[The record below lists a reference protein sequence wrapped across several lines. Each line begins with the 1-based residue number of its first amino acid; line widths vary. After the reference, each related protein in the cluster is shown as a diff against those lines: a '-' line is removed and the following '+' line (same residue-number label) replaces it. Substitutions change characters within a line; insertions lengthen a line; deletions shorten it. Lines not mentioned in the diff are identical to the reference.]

1 MTEPFHVIYVSD
13 AKYLPYVKVSEDSLR
28 RNASQELIV
37 HIIDADS
44 PEIAHRIQGLEAYH
58 GSRATFAR
66 LLAPELFPDVD
77 WALYLDGDTLG
88 LGDVCEIFRHC
99 DDTKLLVGSRDPQG
113 FNLGPDVEGPWLR
126 ERGLAFGEVCICAGV
141 MLMNLKLMREERIPE
156 QSLAFMAKYGT
167 PPLVDQTVLNCLC
180 RGRIGVLPPQ
190 WGVFSMMPGE
200 VDFTQSAIIHFPQDL
215 PWRRDKPNKL
225 INDFVWLW
233 WRFKGERAPQSWWRR
248 SIYCIIK
255 AFPWLVNWSRY
266 LSDRLRPI
274 RGLSLQERRTILSR
288 WSK

>member
-1 MTEPFHVIYVSD
+1 MPRQFHVIYVSD
-13 AKYLPYVKVSEDSLR
+13 KKYLPYISVSAESIR
-28 RNASQELIV
+28 RDASGDLAI
-37 HIIDADS
+37 HIIDSDAPD
-44 PEIAHRIQGLEAYH
+44 IAARLKNLAEYH

-88 LGDVCEIFRHC
+88 LGDVCEIFQYC
-99 DDTKLLVGSRDPQG
+99 DDTKLIVGSRDPQG
-113 FNLGPDVEGPWLR
+113 FNLGPDVEAPWLR
-126 ERGLAFGEVCICAGV
+126 ERGLEFGEVSICAGV
-141 MLMNLKLMREERIPE
+141 MLMNLKLMRQEQIPE
-156 QSLAFMAKYGT
+156 KSLVFMAKYGT

-180 RGRIGVLPPQ
+180 RGRIGELPPQ

-233 WRFKGERAPQSWWRR
+233 WRFKGGRVPQGWWRR
-248 SIYCIIK
+248 PVYCLIK
-255 AFPWLVNWSRY
+255 AFPWLVTWNRY
-266 LSDRLRPI
+266 LRDRLRPI
-274 RGLSLQERRTILSR
+274 RGLTKEERRVILGR
-288 WSK
+288 WG